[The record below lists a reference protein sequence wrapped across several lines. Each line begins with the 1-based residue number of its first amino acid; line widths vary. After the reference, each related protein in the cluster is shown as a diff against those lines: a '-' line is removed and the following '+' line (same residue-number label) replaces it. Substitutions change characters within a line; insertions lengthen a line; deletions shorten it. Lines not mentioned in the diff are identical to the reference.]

1 MYKNS
6 KRQIQESLVLVPNNV
21 CHVFHLCRSWPCLF
35 LKDIWDD
42 KGFDFRLQISKS
54 ITLPEINVKFYAV
67 LSLPLCMVL
76 ILSLKLFSEVKLCS
90 YQFDWLPS
98 LPPPRATNFSIKI
111 PAPGQLFSA
120 KLRPKNETIIPT
132 PRHNLPSL
140 NAKISMKNE
149 HNTIKAVSFQIFHN
163 LSISQFSFFVR
174 VKYSQVYIQHLRL
187 MLFEVWRQFENHSQC
202 RKPRY
207 FSVTM
212 LTCAIHTFLGFSAN

>member
-21 CHVFHLCRSWPCLF
+21 CHVFHLCWSWPCLF

-67 LSLPLCMVL
+67 LFLPLCMVL
-76 ILSLKLFSEVKLCS
+76 ILRLKLFPKPNYAGINLTG
-90 YQFDWLPS
+90 YH
-98 LPPPRATNFSIKI
+98 PPPGPLIFSIKI

-120 KLRPKNETIIPT
+120 KDRPKNETIIPT

-140 NAKISMKNE
+140 NAKISMKKE

-163 LSISQFSFFVR
+163 LSISQFSFVVR
-174 VKYSQVYIQHLRL
+174 VKYSQVYIQHLKL

>member
-1 MYKNS
+1 MQFYLYLCVWCWFLGWS
-6 KRQIQESLVLVPNNV
+6 FFRSQIMQLS
-21 CHVFHLCRSWPCLF
+21 
-35 LKDIWDD
+35 IW
-42 KGFDFRLQISKS
+42 QVTI
-54 ITLPEINVKFYAV
+54 
-67 LSLPLCMVL
+67 
-76 ILSLKLFSEVKLCS
+76 
-90 YQFDWLPS
+90 
-98 LPPPRATNFSIKI
+98 PPPPPPGPLIFSHQNSRPGTAFQCKT
-111 PAPGQLFSA
+111 PAPGS
-120 KLRPKNETIIPT
+120 KNETIIPT

-140 NAKISMKNE
+140 NAKISMKKE

>member
-1 MYKNS
+1 MQLS
-6 KRQIQESLVLVPNNV
+6 IWLVT
-21 CHVFHLCRSWPCLF
+21 
-35 LKDIWDD
+35 I
-42 KGFDFRLQISKS
+42 
-54 ITLPEINVKFYAV
+54 
-67 LSLPLCMVL
+67 
-76 ILSLKLFSEVKLCS
+76 
-90 YQFDWLPS
+90 
-98 LPPPRATNFSIKI
+98 PPPGPLIFSIKI

-140 NAKISMKNE
+140 NAKISMKKE

-202 RKPRY
+202 RKVFLSDY
-207 FSVTM
+207 ADM
-212 LTCAIHTFLGFSAN
+212 CHTHLSRIFCKLNVLPVSRF